1 MTAECGGGAAFERA
15 RGGPGVR
22 RAAAARRAS
31 ARGEGRARVVRR
43 RRGVRAREG
52 RAGRAA
58 CGGAAKQRNERARE
72 KVRARGR
79 FRFFIFVGRI
89 GADENSCCIFVG
101 LSGAD
106 ENSCR
111 IFVGTASA
119 HVNNTDFRRLQGRR
133 KYIQY
138 FRGPADEH
146 SPRPM
151 KILCIF
157 VGDEADENTFLIF
170 VGRPTKISGPTKFY
184 AFPVVIALYGFGF
197 HITLCSCSN
206 YILILFIV
214 HDKIIILIGTWSLT

>member
-1 MTAECGGGAAFERA
+1 MTAECGGGAACERA
-15 RGGPGVR
+15 RGGPGAR
-22 RAAAARRAS
+22 RAAAARRSS
-31 ARGEGRARVVRR
+31 ARGEGRARGVRR
-43 RRGVRAREG
+43 RGETEKRASE
-52 RAGRAA
+52 
-58 CGGAAKQRNERARE
+58 RN
-72 KVRARGR
+72 GR

-146 SPRPM
+146 SPRPT

-157 VGDEADENTFLIF
+157 VSDEADENTFLIF

>member
-1 MTAECGGGAAFERA
+1 
-15 RGGPGVR
+15 V
-22 RAAAARRAS
+22 
-31 ARGEGRARVVRR
+31 
-43 RRGVRAREG
+43 
-52 RAGRAA
+52 
-58 CGGAAKQRNERARE
+58 RARE

-79 FRFFIFVGRI
+79 FRSCIFVGRI
-89 GADENSCCIFVG
+89 GADENSCRIFVG

-146 SPRPM
+146 SPRPT

-157 VGDEADENTFLIF
+157 VSDEADENTFLIF